1 MAPSFSLAAA
11 RVVDRFYRIF
21 PDESVTKVDITSVKS
36 RWYARK
42 NAHIM
47 RERLGKRDVTEVA

>member
-21 PDESVTKVDITSVKS
+21 PESGDTKIDITGVKS

-47 RERLGKRDVTEVA
+47 RVRLGKHT

>member
-1 MAPSFSLAAA
+1 MAPSFSLAAE
-11 RVVDRFYRIF
+11 RVMERFYRMF
-21 PDESVTKVDITSVKS
+21 PHSSDTKIDITGIKS

-47 RERLGKRDVTEVA
+47 RERLGKRR